1 MMNEGLS
8 IYGQDN
14 LKIDVRDAAL
24 AAANAVL
31 SRTGITAREAV
42 KAAGVDLLLAEGLQ
56 PEDRSDAHFREHGS
70 TMSALEAHNAAKD
83 AAAAEIARLDP
94 DNADFVILFSVSV

>member
-1 MMNEGLS
+1 MNEGLS

-31 SRTGITAREAV
+31 SRTGITAHEAV

-56 PEDRSDAHFREHGS
+56 PQERTDAHFREHGS
-70 TMSALEAHNAAKD
+70 AMDALEAHNAAKD

>member
-1 MMNEGLS
+1 MMHEGLS

-42 KAAGVDLLLAEGLQ
+42 KAAGVDLLLAEGLE
-56 PEDRSDAHFREHGS
+56 PEERTDAHFREHGS
-70 TMSALEAHNAAKD
+70 TMEALEAHNEARD
-83 AAAAEIARLDP
+83 AAAAEIARLEP
-94 DNADFVILFSVSV
+94 DSADFVIMFSVSV